1 MKRYIKGNIIIA
13 VISVVLLVF
22 IDFFTKKLAFDILRF
37 SNGISVIKGIF
48 RLEYVENKG
57 AAFGILQGRL
67 LPVIIITPIL
77 VFLVAFIY
85 IKSINISKFKLFR
98 IVSIFFIAG
107 TIGNFIDR
115 VFYGYVIDF
124 LYFELINFPVFNMA
138 DIYLTLS
145 TIVILIAL
153 LVYYRDEDWNFIRK
167 NKK

>member
-37 SNGISVIKGIF
+37 SSGISIIKGIF
-48 RLEYVENKG
+48 KLEYVENRG

-77 VFLVAFIY
+77 VFLVGYIH
-85 IKSINISKFKLFR
+85 IKSIGIRKFRLFR
-98 IVSIFFIAG
+98 AVSVFFIAG

-124 LYFELINFPVFNMA
+124 FYFELINFPVFNVA

-145 TIVILIAL
+145 TIVILLSL
-153 LVYYRDEDWNFIRK
+153 LCYYRDEDWDFIRK
-167 NKK
+167 YKR

>member
-1 MKRYIKGNIIIA
+1 MKRYIKGNIIIT

>member
-1 MKRYIKGNIIIA
+1 MKRQIKGNIIIA
-13 VISVVLLVF
+13 VISIILLVF
-22 IDFFTKKLAFDILRF
+22 VDFITKKSAFDILRF
-37 SNGISVIKGIF
+37 SSGISIIKGIF
-48 RLEYVENKG
+48 KLEYVENRG

-77 VFLVAFIY
+77 VFLVGYIH
-85 IKSINISKFKLFR
+85 IKSIGIRKFRLFR
-98 IVSIFFIAG
+98 AVSVFFIAG

-124 LYFELINFPVFNMA
+124 FYFELINFPVFNMA